1 MRFDACKKPTK
12 VRKPEKFSATQMYSY
27 EKEWLKLD
35 LIPTEIIP
43 KKRHIVGNLEWAILI
58 KESKLTTASWS
69 SCQPY
74 DHWVALAAPRFKEK
88 VEHPAKFSCVRNN
101 NNARALI

>member
-1 MRFDACKKPTK
+1 M
-12 VRKPEKFSATQMYSY
+12 
-27 EKEWLKLD
+27 KLD

-74 DHWVALAAPRFKEK
+74 HHWIALAAPRFKEK
-88 VEHPAKFSCVRNN
+88 VEHPAKFSCVKNN
-101 NNARALI
+101 NNAKVLISKNSGQLHESIDQFHYSSGHT